1 MPSALIPNEPGAFSA
16 LGLALA
22 GDATECSEAVHE
34 PWDRRAHARLARLA
48 AELRRRALRGCA
60 GRAAARVE
68 AHVRYRGQGA
78 ALRLPFGGDLAVR
91 FAAEHARRYGFTMP
105 AAVEVVRLTA
115 RAEAVARTVPPQRAT
130 HRGAAVPRR
139 RRPPIGGEALPVL
152 SRADLRGVARGP
164 LIVEEPTATTV
175 VPLGWEV
182 RVTRF
187 ALLLRRRAKS

>member
-1 MPSALIPNEPGAFSA
+1 
-16 LGLALA
+16 
-22 GDATECSEAVHE
+22 
-34 PWDRRAHARLARLA
+34 
-48 AELRRRALRGCA
+48 
-60 GRAAARVE
+60 
-68 AHVRYRGQGA
+68 
-78 ALRLPFGGDLAVR
+78 
-91 FAAEHARRYGFTMP
+91 
-105 AAVEVVRLTA
+105 
-115 RAEAVARTVPPQRAT
+115 
-130 HRGAAVPRR
+130 VPRR